1 MKSTSVDSLDKN
13 LSWTSAPQV
22 LLYIL
27 LLLLLLLLFYH
38 NRATYLY
45 NHLSTM
51 LNKNYISN

>member
-22 LLYIL
+22 LLYIF
-27 LLLLLLLLFYH
+27 LLLLLLLFYH